1 MPNMQTGTGLIDE
14 FDYTIKDATFA
25 FDARFGDGEIAL
37 LQLSGINSE
46 TSGEENIWLK
56 CGKTWSIADGGARI
70 EPSDPN
76 KRNPVINK
84 QTQYGIWIDSFLACD
99 DADQYVKDLDMDAWV
114 AESWVGMTV
123 SLARREKPLTI
134 NGEHVTQKYFEV
146 TGISNVEFSG
156 STPAPATP
164 EIPKSAEVKLT
175 KLAASCGTFEEFI
188 DAAYGDIEGLTGAS
202 FEDHVVDDS
211 DAGFYATHKG

>member
-14 FDYTIKDATFA
+14 FSYTIKDATFA

-46 TSGEENIWLK
+46 T
-56 CGKTWSIADGGARI
+56 
-70 EPSDPN
+70 
-76 KRNPVINK
+76 
-84 QTQYGIWIDSFLACD
+84 
-99 DADQYVKDLDMDAWV
+99 ADQYVKDLDMDAWV
-114 AESWVGMTV
+114 AESWVGLTV

-146 TGISNVEFSG
+146 TGIDNVEFNG
-156 STPAPATP
+156 SAPAPATP

-188 DAAYGDIEGLTGAS
+188 DAAYGDIEGLTGSS